1 MATDVLAQPVQ
12 NSGAY
17 NPQDYSFEK
26 LHIVT
31 NAGQV
36 FYLKDLM
43 VEFCLFEDIYRPI
56 VSGYITIKDSEGY
69 IEAFR
74 LNGTET
80 LEIQFSKT
88 SNAPI
93 NNFNTQTFKLYKI
106 SERKPTGNLM
116 AETYKLHFCSEE
128 MLLSEQIKISKSY
141 KGKAINYII
150 NDILVNNLKI
160 DPSLLYLESTYGVYD
175 FIIPRLKPL
184 EAISWLSTYAR
195 PTAAPMGADMLFF
208 KTKFGFNFRS
218 LQSMFT
224 GNVYRTYKYQVKNL
238 TETTFEDKAST
249 VLKYEFVKVFDTLN
263 EISAGTYA
271 NKLISVDPLTR
282 QYKVTVFDYDA
293 FTSQMGSSNPY
304 GVLNK
309 VQNRLGFTQ
318 NQAYDSVIKVAFG
331 NADEKRDPF
340 VKEAE
345 AGAAQDIY
353 IETYVPSRTAQ
364 LSLANYTVLKL
375 TIPGDSSV
383 IAGCVIAFNLYSL
396 NKDNSAKDLDKFYSG
411 NYLVTSVRHVIH
423 PGGDFITV
431 LEIAKNSSP
440 TQFTGGVSSKQADT
454 IINQG

>member
-1 MATDVLAQPVQ
+1 MADNSTQLVQ
-12 NSGAY
+12 NGGAY
-17 NPQDYSFEK
+17 YPQDFSFEK

-31 NAGQV
+31 NAGQI
-36 FYLKDLM
+36 FYLKDIL
-43 VEFCLFEDIYRPI
+43 VEFCIFEDIYRPI
-56 VSGYITIKDSEGY
+56 ISGYITVKDSMGF

-80 LEIQFSKT
+80 LEIEFSKT
-88 SNAPI
+88 SKAPLS
-93 NNFNTQTFKLYKI
+93 NVNKQTFKLYKI

-141 KGKAINYII
+141 KGAPINQIV
-150 NDILVNNLKI
+150 NDILVNYLQVDSKKI
-160 DPSLLYLESTYGVYD
+160 YLEGTYGTYD
-175 FIIPRLKPL
+175 FIIPRLKPF

-195 PTAAPMGADMLFF
+195 PTAAPVGADMLFYQ
-208 KTKFGFNFRS
+208 TKFGFNFRS
-218 LQSMFT
+218 LQSMFN
-224 GNVYRTYKYQVKNL
+224 GNVYRTYKYQLKNL
-238 TETTFEDKAST
+238 SNTSFQDDTVS

-263 EISAGTYA
+263 EISSGTYA
-271 NKLISVDPLTR
+271 NKLISIDPLTR
-282 QYKVTVFDYDA
+282 QYKITVFDYDA
-293 FTSQMGSSNPY
+293 FSSKLGSSNPY
-304 GVLNK
+304 GILNK

-364 LSLANYTVLKL
+364 LSLANYTLLKL
-375 TIPGDSSV
+375 TIPGDSSIV
-383 IAGCVIAFNLYSL
+383 AGCVITFNLYSL
-396 NKDNSAKDLDKFYSG
+396 NNDEPSRGLDKFYSG

-423 PGGDFITV
+423 PGGDFQTI

-440 TQFTGGVSSKQADT
+440 TQYTGGVSSKQADAL
-454 IINQG
+454 INQG